1 MALSPAEKSKRWR
14 ERQKAERDAKE
25 REAQLKMQADY
36 RKPFGEYAESHGDFS
51 TFECELNLLGYE
63 QPDFTDD
70 RGPKEFAFE
79 EAYRGMEEELFGG
92 KVGSLGRAEYMIQC
106 LLSAAQ
112 ALSMVVNDYKVR
124 EINARITEVEASDL
138 SDVATRKAAMA
149 EIVRLNKILD
159 QLGKQVR
166 RNFQQW
172 KVEGV

>member
-14 ERQKAERDAKE
+14 ERQKAQRDAKE
-25 REAQLKMQADY
+25 RKAQLKMQADY
-36 RKPFGEYAESHGDFS
+36 REPFGEYAESHGDFS
-51 TFECELNLLGYE
+51 TFEADLNLLGYE

-92 KVGSLGRAEYMIQC
+92 KVGSLGRAEYMIES
-106 LLSAAQ
+106 LLGAAG
-112 ALSMVVNDYKVR
+112 ALSMVVNDYKVK
-124 EINARITEVEASDL
+124 EIKARISEVEASDL
-138 SDVATRKAAMA
+138 SDIATRKTAMA
-149 EIVRLNKILD
+149 EIVRLNKVLD
-159 QLGKQVR
+159 LLRKQVR